1 MLSRLKPPALQ
12 RETLPGQGMSVTER
26 DASSDILRAIR
37 AHAPDLELKQGDLS
51 LYAKDIYYEAE
62 SLPVAVATIRKAE
75 DVVALVRAA
84 REQGFSLAARGAGL
98 SYSSG
103 YIPSNA
109 RTIVLDFTAMNRIVE
124 INAVDRYVTV
134 EAGVTWAQLREALQ
148 PLGLSTPFWGTFS
161 GRYATIGASLS
172 QGAKFYG
179 SASRGAS
186 AESVLGLK
194 LVTGRGEILVTGSA
208 AGQHAPSP
216 FFRNYGPDL
225 TGPFLGDCGALG
237 FKLEA
242 TLQLIPA
249 PGATEVC
256 TFTFDDPV
264 AQMEVM
270 ARIGSELLASE
281 CLGMDPFSARARM
294 QSEGMASDVR
304 TLMQIISGSSSLA
317 SGLRDAAQIALSGR
331 RFAERVGYLMNCIV
345 EGRDGADA
353 RSRIRRVRQIASEGG
368 GRALPPSIPKV
379 MRAIPFPPMNGL
391 LTPSAKR
398 MNWLHVVVPNSRG
411 GECFRVTEQ
420 VFERNAA
427 MMKENGVDR
436 GYLLSTHGPSGVGVE
451 TLIRWSDESW
461 PIHTHYMSDKDRQKV
476 KKRPANP
483 AAREAVA
490 NLSKEIVA
498 AWRDLGGVHLQ
509 IGRKYP
515 WLETRQPETAGFIRA
530 LKKELDPDDVVNP
543 GNLFTRL

>member
-1 MLSRLKPPALQ
+1 
-12 RETLPGQGMSVTER
+12 MSLTDH
-26 DASSDILRAIR
+26 DAAEAILRAIR
-37 AHAPDLELKQGDLS
+37 AHAPDLEVKQGDLS
-51 LYAKDIYYEAE
+51 LYASDIYYEAA
-62 SLPVAVATIRKAE
+62 SAPLALACVRSAD

-84 REQGFSLAARGAGL
+84 REHGFSLAARGAGL

-103 YIPSNA
+103 YIPSDN
-109 RTIVLDFTAMNRIVE
+109 RTVIVDFTGMNRIVE
-124 INAVDRYVTV
+124 INAADRYVTV

-194 LVTGRGEILVTGSA
+194 LVTGKGEILVTGSA
-208 AGQHAPSP
+208 AGRYAPSP

-237 FKLEA
+237 FKVEA

-264 AQMEVM
+264 VQMEVM
-270 ARIGSELLASE
+270 GKIGSELLASE

-294 QSEGMASDVR
+294 QSEGVASDIR
-304 TLMQIISGSSSLA
+304 TLMQIVSGSGSLA
-317 SGLRDAAQIALSGR
+317 SGLRDAAQIALAGR
-331 RFAERVGYLMNCIV
+331 RFAERVDYLMNVIV
-345 EGRDGADA
+345 EGRDKADA
-353 RSRIRRVRQIASEGG
+353 RSRIRRVRQIASEAG

-379 MRAIPFPPMNGL
+379 MRAIPFPDMNGL

-411 GECFRVTEQ
+411 GDCFRTTEQ

-427 MMKENGVDR
+427 MMKENGIDR

-451 TLIRWSDESW
+451 TLIRWSDEAW
-461 PIHTHYMSDKDRQKV
+461 PIHTHYMGEKDRQKL

-490 NLSKEIVA
+490 KLSKEIVA
-498 AWRDLGGVHLQ
+498 SWRDLGGVHLQ

-515 WLETRQPETAGFIRA
+515 WLETRQPATVDLLRA
-530 LKKELDPDDVVNP
+530 LKSELDPQDVVNP
-543 GNLFTRL
+543 GNIFTTL